1 MTKHKHTFVKDD
13 AGIRKLLKS
22 QECLEVMEK
31 ESAKIEEVNDTTS
44 FIGFDR
50 AKVFVET
57 TEEVAARYR

>member
-1 MTKHKHTFVKDD
+1 MAKHKHTFVKDD

-22 QECLEVMEK
+22 SECLEVMKK
-31 ESAKIEEVNDTTS
+31 ESAKIEEQTEATS

-50 AKVFVET
+50 AKVFVKT